1 MITLK
6 KILKIIAIRILKF
19 AHHKRNVI
27 VIFQNEEDKNIFIN
41 NKIINEN
48 QSYKIKGSGIN
59 LDVYRYTVE
68 PNDVPIRI
76 LFTARMLRDKG
87 VIELADAARLLK
99 KRYYH
104 KIKFLLAG
112 DIDNNPKSLTRSE
125 LESIIDGEYIKW
137 LGHRTDVREL
147 LEQSHIFAFPSYYR
161 EGLPKSLIE
170 ACAVGRPIVTTDSI
184 GCKDCVI
191 DGYNGFLVPI
201 RDSQTLAE
209 KLELLIND
217 KQLRIRMGINS
228 RKMAERDFSIDNVVR
243 MHLEIYN
250 RLLVNNTVCAIFDK
264 SFQEL

>member
-1 MITLK
+1 M
-6 KILKIIAIRILKF
+6 
-19 AHHKRNVI
+19 
-27 VIFQNEEDKNIFIN
+27 VIFQNEEDKNVFVD

-48 QSYKIKGSGIN
+48 QSYKIKGSGID
-59 LDVYRYTVE
+59 LHIYKYTVE

-87 VIELADAARLLK
+87 VIEIVEAAKLLK
-99 KRYYH
+99 ERYYH
-104 KIKFLLAG
+104 KIQFLLAG

-125 LESIIDGEYIKW
+125 LESMTDNEYIKW
-137 LGHRTDVREL
+137 LGHRTDVHEP

-170 ACAVGRPIVTTDSI
+170 ACAVGRPIVTTNSI

-217 KQLRIRMGINS
+217 KQLRVRMGINS
-228 RKMAERDFSIDNVVR
+228 RKMAERDFSVDAVVEK
-243 MHLEIYN
+243 HLEIYH
-250 RLLVNNTVCAIFDK
+250 RLLVNDSA
-264 SFQEL
+264 